1 MRLARVEKDGV
12 SILACVR
19 EGADG
24 TREYLPVGSILPGAP
39 QDLGAF
45 LHTTPWPMIEAMAG
59 RDETNWRPLAG
70 TRLLPPLSNASRI
83 FCVGKN
89 YADHA
94 REMGMTTPGGPV
106 APDIFVRFPSSF
118 TGHGGACEF
127 PASEPSFDFEGELAV
142 VIGKAGTAIAARD
155 AWDHVFGL
163 SVANDGSLRRI
174 QKRTSQFTLGKNID
188 RSGALGPTITP
199 LAKPEGPL
207 ALTVRTYVN
216 DRLMQ
221 DGNTADMLFDIPTV
235 IATLSAVTRLEC
247 GDIILTGTPA
257 GVGAGRTPPEF
268 LADGDR
274 LRIEIDTLDSLE
286 VTIRATD
293 ITPL

>member
-1 MRLARVEKDGV
+1 MRLARLEKDGV
-12 SILACVR
+12 TILACVR
-19 EGADG
+19 GDM
-24 TREYLPVGSILPGAP
+24 YLPVGSLLPGAP

-45 LHTTPWPMIEAMAG
+45 LHTTPWPMVRALAESAEHG
-59 RDETNWRPLAG
+59 WLPLGSA
-70 TRLLPPLSNASRI
+70 RILPPLSNASRV

-94 REMGMTTPGGPV
+94 KEMGMTTPGGPV

-118 TGHGGACEF
+118 TAHGGACEY
-127 PASEPSFDFEGELAV
+127 PASEPTFDFEGELAV
-142 VIGKAGTAIAARD
+142 VIGKAGTAIRPLD
-155 AWDHVFGL
+155 AWEHVFGL
-163 SVANDGSLRRI
+163 TAANDGSLRRI

-199 LAKPEGPL
+199 LDAFSTPL
-207 ALTVRTYVN
+207 ALSVRTYVN

-221 DGNTADMLFDIPTV
+221 DGNTSDMLFDVPTV
-235 IATLSAVTRLEC
+235 IATLSAITRLEA

-274 LRIEIDTLDSLE
+274 LRIEIEGLDSLE
-286 VTIRATD
+286 VSVHATG
-293 ITPL
+293 ICPL